1 MWCENEIEYIL
12 EHLKEKKFQ
21 EWLLDN
27 DHRQL
32 FERVRDYREAY
43 LRVDKGEMID
53 LAKEWEQFEVN
64 VQKKSGWGMR
74 RRGVVAASVL
84 IFGKKSA
91 ELILANGQHIDL
103 EKQIVELWEEN
114 GIHISN
120 STQSY
125 LAYRQ
130 DTLTYT
136 VDSCEELVYN
146 TVKIPAGA
154 DYKIYLADGSG
165 VWLNCGSELRY
176 PVKFVGN
183 ERRVY
188 LRGEA
193 FFEVKKATEWPFIV
207 ETEHMHIQ
215 VTGTRF
221 NVKSYPEEEIVHTT
235 LLEGAVTVTGP
246 ENKIRAFRLLP
257 SQQFSL
263 DKLTGQI
270 EVKEVDTRLYTDW
283 TEGMFVFRKQRL
295 EEVMNTLAR
304 WYDIEVFYSGA
315 DVRNLRLSA
324 NLGRYD
330 HIDTI
335 LELIRAMDKVVVDR
349 KGNVIT
355 FSWK

>member
-1 MWCENEIEYIL
+1 MLLLDPQELEYLL
-12 EHLKEKKFQ
+12 EHLGHPETLKEKKFQ

-27 DHRQL
+27 DHRLL

-64 VQKKSGWGMR
+64 VQKKSRWGMR
-74 RRGVVAASVL
+74 RICVVAASVL
-84 IFGKKSA
+84 IFLLIGMLWQPTEIETVKVVREAELIGKKSA
-91 ELILANGQHIDL
+91 ELILANGQRIDL
-103 EKQIVELWEEN
+103 EKQIVELREEN

-120 STQSY
+120 STQ
-125 LAYRQ
+125 
-130 DTLTYT
+130 
-136 VDSCEELVYN
+136 
-146 TVKIPAGA
+146 
-154 DYKIYLADGSG
+154 IYLADGSE